1 VPADG
6 GHHFFDVAA
15 GAAVA
20 AFAVLAARALL
31 QGEDDRQA
39 AIVVAPV
46 GQAGESRLVRG
57 PSCAGN
63 KMKNRR
69 ELLARRRLVHRLT
82 FLSSTVMSYIVRS
95 SS

>member
-1 VPADG
+1 MGALNPSANAFVAKRSGAPLLAVPADG

-39 AIVVAPV
+39 AIFVAPV
-46 GQAGESRLVRG
+46 GQAG
-57 PSCAGN
+57 
-63 KMKNRR
+63 
-69 ELLARRRLVHRLT
+69 
-82 FLSSTVMSYIVRS
+82 
-95 SS
+95 